1 MTIAEN
7 INSFNNQ
14 LKNTAAKLIAVSKTH
29 PIEKVLEAYQ
39 SGWKVFGEN
48 RVQELVPKY
57 EALPKDIEWHLIGT
71 LQSNKVKY
79 IAPFIK
85 MIHSVDKFSLLEEIN
100 KQALKNNRIID
111 CLLQIHI
118 AKEETKFGLSYEEA
132 ENILN
137 DEALPKLKNIK
148 IKGVMGMATFTDIE
162 SQIRKEFK
170 GLKDFFE
177 KVKKEIHKENVV
189 FEEISMGMS
198 NDFKIAIEEGSTFV
212 RVGTAIFG
220 QR

>member
-1 MTIAEN
+1 
-7 INSFNNQ
+7 
-14 LKNTAAKLIAVSKTH
+14 
-29 PIEKVLEAYQ
+29 
-39 SGWKVFGEN
+39 
-48 RVQELVPKY
+48 
-57 EALPKDIEWHLIGT
+57 
-71 LQSNKVKY
+71 
-79 IAPFIK
+79 

-177 KVKKEIHKENVV
+177 KIKKGIQKENVV